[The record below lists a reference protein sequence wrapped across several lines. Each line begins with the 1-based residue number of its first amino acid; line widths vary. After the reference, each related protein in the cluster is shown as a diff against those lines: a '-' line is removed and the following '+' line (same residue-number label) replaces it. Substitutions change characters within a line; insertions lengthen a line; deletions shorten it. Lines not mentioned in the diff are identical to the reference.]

1 VHCSNP
7 KCFEDSCKGEC
18 LEDSKEKEEERL
30 WPWYRY
36 EDTRGIEVKEEP
48 KHLWKTI

>member
-1 VHCSNP
+1 MHCSNP

-18 LEDSKEKEEERL
+18 LEVREEERL

-36 EDTRGIEVKEEP
+36 DGEQPEEIKVVDLNKP
-48 KHLWKTI
+48 SPVT

>member
-36 EDTRGIEVKEEP
+36 PHKKLEANPDVT
-48 KHLWKTI
+48 L